1 MEHKLRKTNKG
12 IKSSAERREVGGGPL
27 HMVEWTGQLLDHWRA
42 RLTTDRL
49 GRIAASAIASLSR
62 SSRESASRFSV
73 CYEKYAHP
81 LILEIDYIM
90 FILTVE
96 NANKFINIVIKMIKK
111 QNKFTNCDDR
121 PPYRNYTL
129 KGVTRID

>member
-12 IKSSAERREVGGGPL
+12 IKSSTEKREVGGEPL

-73 CYEKYAHP
+73 CYEKYAYP

-90 FILTVE
+90 FILRL
-96 NANKFINIVIKMIKK
+96 KMQINLSVSLLKMIK

-121 PPYRNYTL
+121 PPYKDYTL